1 MYHVQG
7 PQVVQAGSGTSEAVQ
22 VRWESSMTLAGHW
35 LQVDWK
41 LTGMGG
47 WSLLKLYCGLSRF
60 QRKIAGGYPGWWW
73 GRHEVGQ
80 ALSGKLSRF
89 PVKGE

>member
-47 WSLLKLYCGLSRF
+47 WSLLSCIVGCLDSRGKS
-60 QRKIAGGYPGWWW
+60 QAVTLVGGG
-73 GRHEVGQ
+73 GDMR
-80 ALSGKLSRF
+80 LGKL
-89 PVKGE
+89 